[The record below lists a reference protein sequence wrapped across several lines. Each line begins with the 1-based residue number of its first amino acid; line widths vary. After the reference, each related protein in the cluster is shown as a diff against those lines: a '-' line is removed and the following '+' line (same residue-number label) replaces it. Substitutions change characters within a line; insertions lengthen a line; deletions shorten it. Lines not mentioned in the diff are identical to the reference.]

1 MMLELLKKETTGT
14 YTLNGGLTHST
25 SGSNCLDLFFRA
37 DTMRNVSSKEIAAIV
52 RRAFA
57 EDPVRTI
64 KIVFFARDV
73 RGGLGERRFSRIAMQ
88 TLAKDA
94 PEAVRRNLAHVAEYG
109 RYDDLCALLHTPCE
123 QDAVALIRER
133 LDADRKAMA
142 EGGQVSLLAKWL
154 PSVNASAKE
163 TCAAGR
169 CLASRL
175 DMTERAYRKC
185 LSALR
190 SYSDVLENRLR
201 TADYTFD
208 YRKQPSG
215 AMLKYRKAFLRNDG
229 ERYQS
234 YLDAVD
240 RGEAV
245 LHAGTLYPYEIVRQC
260 LNQPSAEERQALDL
274 TWRNLPAYGE
284 SQENAIAV
292 IDGSGSMTCCYRS
305 NVRPIDAALSLGMYF
320 AEHNKG
326 AFANH
331 FITFS
336 MHPQLIEIKGDDI
349 VAKAQYCETFD
360 ECANTDLE
368 AVFRLILD
376 TAVKNRVPQSEL
388 PSKLF
393 IISDMEFDGC
403 IEGGNSQ
410 PLYDTMRQMYADAG
424 YTLPQVVF
432 WNVNSFQ
439 SNLPVTMGTAGT
451 ALVSGFSPSLFD
463 LVMSGELAP
472 ELIMDRAIFCER
484 YAKVG

>member
-1 MMLELLKKETTGT
+1 
-14 YTLNGGLTHST
+14 
-25 SGSNCLDLFFRA
+25 
-37 DTMRNVSSKEIAAIV
+37 
-52 RRAFA
+52 
-57 EDPVRTI
+57 
-64 KIVFFARDV
+64 
-73 RGGLGERRFSRIAMQ
+73 
-88 TLAKDA
+88 
-94 PEAVRRNLAHVAEYG
+94 
-109 RYDDLCALLHTPCE
+109 
-123 QDAVALIRER
+123 
-133 LDADRKAMA
+133 
-142 EGGQVSLLAKWL
+142 
-154 PSVNASAKE
+154 
-163 TCAAGR
+163 
-169 CLASRL
+169 
-175 DMTERAYRKC
+175 
-185 LSALR
+185 
-190 SYSDVLENRLR
+190 
-201 TADYTFD
+201 
-208 YRKQPSG
+208 
-215 AMLKYRKAFLRNDG
+215 
-229 ERYQS
+229 
-234 YLDAVD
+234 
-240 RGEAV
+240 
-245 LHAGTLYPYEIVRQC
+245 
-260 LNQPSAEERQALDL
+260 
-274 TWRNLPAYGE
+274 
-284 SQENAIAV
+284 
-292 IDGSGSMTCCYRS
+292 
-305 NVRPIDAALSLGMYF
+305 MYF

-349 VAKAQYCETFD
+349 VAKTQYCKTFN

-393 IISDMEFDGC
+393 IISDMEFDFC

-439 SNLPVTMGTAGT
+439 SNLPVTIGTAGT